1 MRYIITA
8 ALLVASPMHF
18 GPLVGVL
25 GVERLKDLYGVGV
38 AGP

>member
-8 ALLVASPMHF
+8 ALLVASLVHL

-25 GVERLKDLYGVGV
+25 GVERLKGLHGVGV
-38 AGP
+38 EGP